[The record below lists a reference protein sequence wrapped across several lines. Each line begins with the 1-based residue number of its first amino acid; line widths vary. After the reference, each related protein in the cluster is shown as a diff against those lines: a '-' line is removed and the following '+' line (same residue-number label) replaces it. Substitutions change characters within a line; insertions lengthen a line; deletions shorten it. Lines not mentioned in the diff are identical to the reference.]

1 MIMFYV
7 EFKNEFRGR
16 FNSMLR
22 AMQYACLLKKI
33 NSKMEKDLTI
43 TFK

>member
-1 MIMFYV
+1 MFYV
-7 EFKNEFRGR
+7 EFKKEFRGR
-16 FNSMLR
+16 FNSMIS

-33 NSKMEKDLTI
+33 NPKMEKDLTI

>member
-1 MIMFYV
+1 MYYV

-16 FNSMLR
+16 FSSMLR
-22 AMQYACLLKKI
+22 AMEYACLLKKI
-33 NSKMEKDLTI
+33 NPNMEKNLTI